1 MFIAKDEDLRPFV
14 NPCAPSPCGP
24 YSECRDING
33 QASCACLATYMGT
46 PPNCRPECLINS
58 ECLSNQACIQKKCR
72 NPCDGVCGVGAVCNV
87 INHTPTC
94 SCPSGFTGDSF
105 VICRLIPEEGKTVG
119 QRISRMTITFSSG
132 FFTTWWTL
140 AEIEINSG
148 PDEGGSRTLDLLAR
162 LIILKNPRIQPRRP
176 TER

>member
-1 MFIAKDEDLRPFV
+1 MSRKQSSIFISIGNGVASFKRQFNANETFIGYLFMSIARDEDLRPSV

-33 QASCACLATYMGT
+33 QASCACLSTYMGT

-58 ECLSNQACIQKKCR
+58 ECLSNRACIQKKCR

-94 SCPSGFTGDSF
+94 SCPNGFTGDSF
-105 VICRLIPEEGKTVG
+105 VQCRLIPEQGK
-119 QRISRMTITFSSG
+119 MNKYSG
-132 FFTTWWTL
+132 
-140 AEIEINSG
+140 
-148 PDEGGSRTLDLLAR
+148 
-162 LIILKNPRIQPRRP
+162 
-176 TER
+176 